1 MSDTR
6 LSALEAQLAAVLKD
20 LDRLKAVEAVRD
32 AVMRFARGLD
42 RMDHALMASAFHA
55 DATVDLGAI
64 FVGPV
69 AQFLD
74 VTMVHQARQ
83 RDVQHMVG
91 NMLVRVDGAHA
102 TAESYELARHKSPVN
117 GEMVDLVL
125 AMRTLDRFER
135 RGGEWRI
142 VHRRKLVDWAR
153 ALQGQDLVLEKSPLA
168 RGVRDANDPSYAL
181 FNQLPQP
188 AATEEKMDGAQTC

>member
-1 MSDTR
+1 M
-6 LSALEAQLAAVLKD
+6 
-20 LDRLKAVEAVRD
+20 KAVEAIRD
-32 AVMRFARGLD
+32 AVLRFCRGLD
-42 RMDHALMASAFHA
+42 RMDRALMASAFHT
-55 DATVDLGAI
+55 DAAVDLGAI
-64 FVGPV
+64 FVGPI

-83 RDVQHMVG
+83 RDVQHLVG
-91 NMLVRVDGAHA
+91 NMLVRVEGDHA

-125 AMRTLDRFER
+125 AMRTLDQFER

-153 ALQGQDLVLEKSPLA
+153 ALQGQDLMLEHSPLA
-168 RGVRDANDPSYAL
+168 RGARDTNDPSYAL
-181 FNQLPQP
+181 FNLLPQP
-188 AATEEKMDGAQTC
+188 ATLDGEKTC